1 MCPQIGY
8 YVMSEKTSLSS
19 ADQQHQWIKDKLRT
33 IGEAINQLKRNNSP
47 QIGHPSSPAKQ
58 EKVVFKDLVIL
69 K

>member
-8 YVMSEKTSLSS
+8 YAMSERTSLSS
-19 ADQQHQWIKDKLRT
+19 ADQQHQWIEEKLRT
-33 IGEAINQLKRNNSP
+33 IGEAINQLKQNKPP